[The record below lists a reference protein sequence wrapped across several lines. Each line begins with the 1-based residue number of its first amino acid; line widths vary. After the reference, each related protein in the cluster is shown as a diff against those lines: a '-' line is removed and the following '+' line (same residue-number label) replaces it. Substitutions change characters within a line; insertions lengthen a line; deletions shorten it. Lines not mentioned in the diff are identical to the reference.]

1 MTTFTFNKL
10 WYPLDELLEII
21 PIKRTTL
28 YEFHREEIEAGRD
41 GSEIGKVKI
50 KGMRTTL
57 WDPLKLLE
65 YINKYGLITKP
76 ITYDYEQL
84 IQDDLKVAVG
94 VFKNNHTQQHKGN
107 N

>member
-1 MTTFTFNKL
+1 MITFTFNKV
-10 WYPLDELLEII
+10 WYSLDELLEII

-28 YEFHREEIEAGRD
+28 YVFHREEIEAGRD
-41 GSEIGKVKI
+41 GSEMGKVKI
-50 KGMRTTL
+50 KGMRSTL
-57 WDPLKLLE
+57 WCPLKLLE

-76 ITYDYEQL
+76 ITYDYEKV

-94 VFKNNHTQQHKGN
+94 VFKNNHTQKQKEN

>member
-50 KGMRTTL
+50 KGMR
-57 WDPLKLLE
+57 
-65 YINKYGLITKP
+65 N
-76 ITYDYEQL
+76 
-84 IQDDLKVAVG
+84 A
-94 VFKNNHTQQHKGN
+94 
-107 N
+107 

>member
-28 YEFHREEIEAGRD
+28 YEFHRSEIEEGRD
-41 GSEIGKVKI
+41 GSEMGKVKI

-76 ITYDYEQL
+76 ITYDYEKV

-94 VFKNNHTQQHKGN
+94 VFKNNHAQQRKGN